1 MNMAQ
6 VELHLLEVFVKAS
19 AAVRTFYLCDLA
31 DADCPLEWWI
41 SMDGRHH
48 ALFHQE
54 AYYDEVLRRRR
65 ESGNMI
71 CPQNKSQRLA
81 MVGHIARQ
89 LDLEPEAFVVLF
101 EGRFRLQSV
110 CIDAK

>member
-1 MNMAQ
+1 
-6 VELHLLEVFVKAS
+6 
-19 AAVRTFYLCDLA
+19 
-31 DADCPLEWWI
+31 
-41 SMDGRHH
+41 
-48 ALFHQE
+48 
-54 AYYDEVLRRRR
+54 
-65 ESGNMI
+65 
-71 CPQNKSQRLA
+71 